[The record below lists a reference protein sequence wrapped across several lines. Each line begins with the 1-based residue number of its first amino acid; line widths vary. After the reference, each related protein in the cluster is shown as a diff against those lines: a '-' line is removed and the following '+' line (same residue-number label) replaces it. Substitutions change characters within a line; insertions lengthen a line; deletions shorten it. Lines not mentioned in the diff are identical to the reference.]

1 MSKQYQEK
9 WRTYFTQNGY
19 QPLIKTDA
27 DGIRN
32 LNVEEFC
39 NVDGSVPEELSEI
52 YLLCNESGVPCEL
65 LLVLDIREGW
75 KEDDTIRTLCRA
87 WDERILSFLNFG
99 NLPGREKQSQYLLK
113 YNVMQIL
120 LCDTVTAR
128 CAAAMSEEKSTDISR
143 KLFVSVENGDV
154 NESDLSMLPFYF
166 DQLTQ
171 ESTAPEFESEL
182 AQILPG
188 RDKLM
193 CLYEACTTEK
203 AFSEEDLTAVKE
215 WLGNAKD

>member
-1 MSKQYQEK
+1 MSEQYQDA
-9 WRTYFTQNGY
+9 WRTYFVKNGY
-19 QPLIKTDA
+19 RPLIQMEA
-27 DGIRN
+27 DGFRSLII
-32 LNVEEFC
+32 EEFC
-39 NVDGSVPEELSEI
+39 DEDGVVPEELNEI

-65 LLVLDIREGW
+65 LLVLDIRNSW
-75 KEDDTIRTLCRA
+75 KENAIKTLCRA

-99 NLPGREKQSQYLLK
+99 SLPGREQQSQYLLK

-120 LCDTVTAR
+120 LSDTVTAR

-143 KLFVSVENGDV
+143 KLFVSIENGDV
-154 NESDLSMLPFYF
+154 TESDLSMLPFHF

-171 ESTAPEFESEL
+171 ESTAPESESEL
-182 AQILPG
+182 ALILPR

-193 CLYEACTTEK
+193 CLYEAYTTEK

-215 WLGNAKD
+215 WLYNAKN

>member
-1 MSKQYQEK
+1 MSEQYQEA
-9 WRTYFTQNGY
+9 WRKYFAQNGY
-19 QPLIKTDA
+19 QRQIQMEA
-27 DGIRN
+27 DGSKSLFI
-32 LNVEEFC
+32 EEFC
-39 NVDGSVPEELSEI
+39 NEDGVVPEELSEI

-65 LLVLDIREGW
+65 LLVFDIRDGW
-75 KEDDTIRTLCRA
+75 KEDEIKTLCRA

-99 NLPGREKQSQYLLK
+99 SLPGREQQSQYLLK

-120 LCDTVTAR
+120 LSNTVTAR

-143 KLFVSVENGDV
+143 KLFVSIENGDV
-154 NESDLSMLPFYF
+154 TESDLSMLPFYF

-171 ESTAPEFESEL
+171 DSTAPESESEL

-193 CLYEACTTEK
+193 CLYEAYTTEK
-203 AFSEEDLTAVKE
+203 AFSEEDLAAVKE
-215 WLGNAKD
+215 WLGNAKN

>member
-1 MSKQYQEK
+1 MSEQYQEK
-9 WRTYFTQNGY
+9 WRTYFAQNGY
-19 QPLIKTDA
+19 QPLIQTDA
-27 DGIRN
+27 DRIRN
-32 LNVEEFC
+32 LKIEEFC
-39 NVDGSVPEELSEI
+39 NEEGSVPKELSEV

-75 KEDDTIRTLCRA
+75 KADAGIKTLCRA

-99 NLPGREKQSQYLLK
+99 SLPGREKQSQYLLK
-113 YNVMQIL
+113 YNIMQVL
-120 LCDTVTAR
+120 LSDNETTR

-143 KLFVSVENGDV
+143 KLFVSIENGDV
-154 NESDLSMLPFYF
+154 TKSDLSMLPFYF

-171 ESTAPEFESEL
+171 DSTASESESEL
-182 AQILPG
+182 AQIMPS

-193 CLYEACTTEK
+193 CLYEVYTTEK

-215 WLGNAKD
+215 WLGNGEN